1 MKRTLR
7 LLLTVG
13 LSLVCVSLFAQKFP
27 NYPIP
32 QQPDTLRILGIGNS
46 FTDDGM
52 MYLPE
57 LLEAAGIR
65 NVVLGRLYIAG
76 CSLERHCR
84 EYAGNAPAYIY
95 YKSTSNR
102 WETVSK
108 KATLLDGIADE
119 RWDVVVL
126 QQASGKSGIY
136 PTYQPWFGRLVEIVR
151 WCCPNAG
158 ACIAWQQTWAYARN
172 SQHRDFGRYEKN
184 QQLMYR
190 GIVSSV
196 EQLMRETSVEVVV
209 PSGTAIQ
216 DLRNTALCDSLDLTR
231 DGYHLNPGTGR
242 YTAACAWFQ
251 TLVAPAFGTN
261 VAGNGCRADAPG
273 GRSLSGGGPQSLHP
287 AVLRLDGT
295 CRRRGRDGSPVAVG
309 GGRGIPPCRYRYPA
323 IRRSI
328 PVICRM
334 WVRSSPCPLPTT
346 TNEKRG
352 LQRPLRAENGIRTRD
367 PQLGKLMLYRLS
379 YFRITEYKVT
389 PFFLFVKFSAA
400 EKCAYPT
407 IFFSDARFSGF
418 FRLRPSAE

>member
-119 RWDVVVL
+119 RWDVVYCNRRRANR
-126 QQASGKSGIY
+126 ASIRPISPGS
-136 PTYQPWFGRLVEIVR
+136 
-151 WCCPNAG
+151 AG
-158 ACIAWQQTWAYARN
+158 WSR
-172 SQHRDFGRYEKN
+172 S
-184 QQLMYR
+184 
-190 GIVSSV
+190 
-196 EQLMRETSVEVVV
+196 
-209 PSGTAIQ
+209 
-216 DLRNTALCDSLDLTR
+216 CD
-231 DGYHLNPGTGR
+231 G
-242 YTAACAWFQ
+242 
-251 TLVAPAFGTN
+251 VAPMPEPASP
-261 VAGNGCRADAPG
+261 GNRH
-273 GRSLSGGGPQSLHP
+273 GPM
-287 AVLRLDGT
+287 
-295 CRRRGRDGSPVAVG
+295 
-309 GGRGIPPCRYRYPA
+309 PA
-323 IRRSI
+323 IRS
-328 PVICRM
+328 
-334 WVRSSPCPLPTT
+334 T
-346 TNEKRG
+346 
-352 LQRPLRAENGIRTRD
+352 GISDDTRRT
-367 PQLGKLMLYRLS
+367 S
-379 YFRITEYKVT
+379 N
-389 PFFLFVKFSAA
+389 
-400 EKCAYPT
+400 
-407 IFFSDARFSGF
+407 
-418 FRLRPSAE
+418 

>member
-136 PTYQPWFGRLVEIVR
+136 PTYQP
-151 WCCPNAG
+151 CSAG
-158 ACIAWQQTWAYARN
+158 WSR
-172 SQHRDFGRYEKN
+172 S
-184 QQLMYR
+184 
-190 GIVSSV
+190 
-196 EQLMRETSVEVVV
+196 
-209 PSGTAIQ
+209 
-216 DLRNTALCDSLDLTR
+216 CD
-231 DGYHLNPGTGR
+231 G
-242 YTAACAWFQ
+242 
-251 TLVAPAFGTN
+251 VAPMPEPASP
-261 VAGNGCRADAPG
+261 GNRH
-273 GRSLSGGGPQSLHP
+273 GPM
-287 AVLRLDGT
+287 
-295 CRRRGRDGSPVAVG
+295 
-309 GGRGIPPCRYRYPA
+309 PA
-323 IRRSI
+323 IRS
-328 PVICRM
+328 
-334 WVRSSPCPLPTT
+334 T
-346 TNEKRG
+346 
-352 LQRPLRAENGIRTRD
+352 GISDDTRRT
-367 PQLGKLMLYRLS
+367 S
-379 YFRITEYKVT
+379 N
-389 PFFLFVKFSAA
+389 
-400 EKCAYPT
+400 
-407 IFFSDARFSGF
+407 
-418 FRLRPSAE
+418 

>member
-108 KATLLDGIADE
+108 KATLLDG
-119 RWDVVVL
+119 
-126 QQASGKSGIY
+126 
-136 PTYQPWFGRLVEIVR
+136 IVR

-261 VAGNGCRADAPG
+261 VAGNGCRLAGTPHE
-273 GRSLSGGGPQSLHP
+273 LTPQE
-287 AVLRLDGT
+287 AEA
-295 CRRRGRDGSPVAVG
+295 CQEAARRACIRRFSVWTEPVAGEG
-309 GGRGIPPCRYRYPA
+309 GTA
-323 IRRSI
+323 
-328 PVICRM
+328 
-334 WVRSSPCPLPTT
+334 VR
-346 TNEKRG
+346 
-352 LQRPLRAENGIRTRD
+352 
-367 PQLGKLMLYRLS
+367 
-379 YFRITEYKVT
+379 
-389 PFFLFVKFSAA
+389 
-400 EKCAYPT
+400 
-407 IFFSDARFSGF
+407 
-418 FRLRPSAE
+418 

>member
-216 DLRNTALCDSLDLTR
+216 DLRNTALCDSLDRTLHCGLRMVPDARGPGLR
-231 DGYHLNPGTGR
+231 DERRRERLPSGGNPS
-242 YTAACAWFQ
+242 
-251 TLVAPAFGTN
+251 
-261 VAGNGCRADAPG
+261 RADAPG

>member
-1 MKRTLR
+1 MIMKRTLR

-27 NYPIP
+27 NYLIP

-136 PTYQPWFGRLVEIVR
+136 PTYQPWFGRLSR
-151 WCCPNAG
+151 
-158 ACIAWQQTWAYARN
+158 
-172 SQHRDFGRYEKN
+172 S
-184 QQLMYR
+184 
-190 GIVSSV
+190 
-196 EQLMRETSVEVVV
+196 
-209 PSGTAIQ
+209 
-216 DLRNTALCDSLDLTR
+216 CD
-231 DGYHLNPGTGR
+231 G
-242 YTAACAWFQ
+242 
-251 TLVAPAFGTN
+251 VAPMPEPASP
-261 VAGNGCRADAPG
+261 GNRH
-273 GRSLSGGGPQSLHP
+273 GPM
-287 AVLRLDGT
+287 
-295 CRRRGRDGSPVAVG
+295 
-309 GGRGIPPCRYRYPA
+309 PA
-323 IRRSI
+323 IRS
-328 PVICRM
+328 
-334 WVRSSPCPLPTT
+334 T
-346 TNEKRG
+346 
-352 LQRPLRAENGIRTRD
+352 GISDDTRRT
-367 PQLGKLMLYRLS
+367 S
-379 YFRITEYKVT
+379 N
-389 PFFLFVKFSAA
+389 
-400 EKCAYPT
+400 
-407 IFFSDARFSGF
+407 
-418 FRLRPSAE
+418 

>member
-1 MKRTLR
+1 MKKLEFDYQMKLTFSHPVTDHKFQLR
-7 LLLTVG
+7 CIPATGPRQQIVDVEM
-13 LSLVCVSLFAQKFP
+13 SLE
-27 NYPIP
+27 
-32 QQPDTLRILGIGNS
+32 PDTKLEKQIDSFDSVVVTGTIPEPHEVFSYHVSGIAFVDNENTKPEQFKPLYRFNS
-46 FTDDGM
+46 ALT
-52 MYLPE
+52 
-57 LLEAAGIR
+57 
-65 NVVLGRLYIAG
+65 

-251 TLVAPAFGTN
+251 TLVAPAFG
-261 VAGNGCRADAPG
+261 
-273 GRSLSGGGPQSLHP
+273 
-287 AVLRLDGT
+287 
-295 CRRRGRDGSPVAVG
+295 
-309 GGRGIPPCRYRYPA
+309 
-323 IRRSI
+323 
-328 PVICRM
+328 
-334 WVRSSPCPLPTT
+334 
-346 TNEKRG
+346 
-352 LQRPLRAENGIRTRD
+352 
-367 PQLGKLMLYRLS
+367 
-379 YFRITEYKVT
+379 
-389 PFFLFVKFSAA
+389 
-400 EKCAYPT
+400 
-407 IFFSDARFSGF
+407 
-418 FRLRPSAE
+418 

>member
-1 MKRTLR
+1 MIMKRTLR

-136 PTYQPWFGRLVEIVR
+136 PTYQPWFGWSR
-151 WCCPNAG
+151 
-158 ACIAWQQTWAYARN
+158 
-172 SQHRDFGRYEKN
+172 S
-184 QQLMYR
+184 
-190 GIVSSV
+190 
-196 EQLMRETSVEVVV
+196 
-209 PSGTAIQ
+209 
-216 DLRNTALCDSLDLTR
+216 CD
-231 DGYHLNPGTGR
+231 G
-242 YTAACAWFQ
+242 
-251 TLVAPAFGTN
+251 VAPMPEPASP
-261 VAGNGCRADAPG
+261 GNRH
-273 GRSLSGGGPQSLHP
+273 GPM
-287 AVLRLDGT
+287 
-295 CRRRGRDGSPVAVG
+295 
-309 GGRGIPPCRYRYPA
+309 PA
-323 IRRSI
+323 IRS
-328 PVICRM
+328 
-334 WVRSSPCPLPTT
+334 T
-346 TNEKRG
+346 
-352 LQRPLRAENGIRTRD
+352 GISDDTRRT
-367 PQLGKLMLYRLS
+367 S
-379 YFRITEYKVT
+379 N
-389 PFFLFVKFSAA
+389 
-400 EKCAYPT
+400 
-407 IFFSDARFSGF
+407 
-418 FRLRPSAE
+418 

>member
-151 WCCPNAG
+151 WCCPQ
-158 ACIAWQQTWAYARN
+158 CR
-172 SQHRDFGRYEKN
+172 SLHRLATDMG
-184 QQLMYR
+184 
-190 GIVSSV
+190 
-196 EQLMRETSVEVVV
+196 
-209 PSGTAIQ
+209 
-216 DLRNTALCDSLDLTR
+216 LC
-231 DGYHLNPGTGR
+231 PQF
-242 YTAACAWFQ
+242 A
-251 TLVAPAFGTN
+251 
-261 VAGNGCRADAPG
+261 APG
-273 GRSLSGGGPQSLHP
+273 FRTIREEP
-287 AVLRLDGT
+287 ATDVPGNRLFG
-295 CRRRGRDGSPVAVG
+295 
-309 GGRGIPPCRYRYPA
+309 
-323 IRRSI
+323 
-328 PVICRM
+328 
-334 WVRSSPCPLPTT
+334 
-346 TNEKRG
+346 
-352 LQRPLRAENGIRTRD
+352 
-367 PQLGKLMLYRLS
+367 
-379 YFRITEYKVT
+379 
-389 PFFLFVKFSAA
+389 
-400 EKCAYPT
+400 
-407 IFFSDARFSGF
+407 
-418 FRLRPSAE
+418 

>member
-108 KATLLDGIADE
+108 KATLL
-119 RWDVVVL
+119 
-126 QQASGKSGIY
+126 
-136 PTYQPWFGRLVEIVR
+136 GRLVEIVR
-151 WCCPNAG
+151 WNCPNAG

-261 VAGNGCRADAPG
+261 VAGNGCRLAGTPHE
-273 GRSLSGGGPQSLHP
+273 LTPQE
-287 AVLRLDGT
+287 AEA
-295 CRRRGRDGSPVAVG
+295 CQEAARRACIRRFSVWTEPVAGEG
-309 GGRGIPPCRYRYPA
+309 GTA
-323 IRRSI
+323 
-328 PVICRM
+328 
-334 WVRSSPCPLPTT
+334 VR
-346 TNEKRG
+346 
-352 LQRPLRAENGIRTRD
+352 
-367 PQLGKLMLYRLS
+367 
-379 YFRITEYKVT
+379 
-389 PFFLFVKFSAA
+389 
-400 EKCAYPT
+400 
-407 IFFSDARFSGF
+407 
-418 FRLRPSAE
+418 

>member
-261 VAGNGCRADAPG
+261 VAGNGCRLAGTPHELTPQEAEAILRDFCQQWEEHPRWGVWAVCTPDG
-273 GRSLSGGGPQSLHP
+273 QLAGHCGFLPLDGGPVELLYALAPAFWNQGLGTEAAL
-287 AVLRLDGT
+287 AVLNYAAGQRLWPQVDAL
-295 CRRRGRDGSPVAVG
+295 V
-309 GGRGIPPCRYRYPA
+309 YPQ
-323 IRRSI
+323 
-328 PVICRM
+328 
-334 WVRSSPCPLPTT
+334 
-346 TNEKRG
+346 N
-352 LQRPLRAENGIRTRD
+352 
-367 PQLGKLMLYRLS
+367 
-379 YFRITEYKVT
+379 
-389 PFFLFVKFSAA
+389 
-400 EKCAYPT
+400 
-407 IFFSDARFSGF
+407 
-418 FRLRPSAE
+418 RPSARILIKLGFVPLAQETHFGARLDRYRRPLAGL

>member
-242 YTAACAWFQ
+242 Y
-251 TLVAPAFGTN
+251 L
-261 VAGNGCRADAPG
+261 
-273 GRSLSGGGPQSLHP
+273 SLIH
-287 AVLRLDGT
+287 
-295 CRRRGRDGSPVAVG
+295 
-309 GGRGIPPCRYRYPA
+309 I
-323 IRRSI
+323 
-328 PVICRM
+328 
-334 WVRSSPCPLPTT
+334 
-346 TNEKRG
+346 
-352 LQRPLRAENGIRTRD
+352 
-367 PQLGKLMLYRLS
+367 
-379 YFRITEYKVT
+379 
-389 PFFLFVKFSAA
+389 
-400 EKCAYPT
+400 
-407 IFFSDARFSGF
+407 
-418 FRLRPSAE
+418 

>member
-126 QQASGKSGIY
+126 QQASGKSGMY
-136 PTYQPWFGRLVEIVR
+136 PDLPAPGSTGWSEIVR
-151 WCCPNAG
+151 WRCPNAG
-158 ACIAWQQTWAYARN
+158 ACIAWQQTWAYART
-172 SQHRDFGRYEKN
+172 SEHKDFGRYEKN

-190 GIVSSV
+190 CESSP
-196 EQLMRETSVEVVV
+196 RSSSSCDDTSVEVV
-209 PSGTAIQ
+209 
-216 DLRNTALCDSLDLTR
+216 
-231 DGYHLNPGTGR
+231 
-242 YTAACAWFQ
+242 
-251 TLVAPAFGTN
+251 
-261 VAGNGCRADAPG
+261 
-273 GRSLSGGGPQSLHP
+273 
-287 AVLRLDGT
+287 
-295 CRRRGRDGSPVAVG
+295 
-309 GGRGIPPCRYRYPA
+309 
-323 IRRSI
+323 I
-328 PVICRM
+328 PVGN
-334 WVRSSPCPLPTT
+334 SDPGPT
-346 TNEKRG
+346 
-352 LQRPLRAENGIRTRD
+352 QP
-367 PQLGKLMLYRLS
+367 PS
-379 YFRITEYKVT
+379 
-389 PFFLFVKFSAA
+389 
-400 EKCAYPT
+400 CAT
-407 IFFSDARFSGF
+407 HWT
-418 FRLRPSAE
+418 

>member
-119 RWDVVVL
+119 RWDVVQIGHLSDLSALVRPAGRDRAMVL
-126 QQASGKSGIY
+126 LQCRSLH
-136 PTYQPWFGRLVEIVR
+136 RLATDMGL
-151 WCCPNAG
+151 CPQFA
-158 ACIAWQQTWAYARN
+158 
-172 SQHRDFGRYEKN
+172 
-184 QQLMYR
+184 
-190 GIVSSV
+190 
-196 EQLMRETSVEVVV
+196 
-209 PSGTAIQ
+209 
-216 DLRNTALCDSLDLTR
+216 
-231 DGYHLNPGTGR
+231 
-242 YTAACAWFQ
+242 
-251 TLVAPAFGTN
+251 
-261 VAGNGCRADAPG
+261 APG
-273 GRSLSGGGPQSLHP
+273 FRTIREEP
-287 AVLRLDGT
+287 ATDVPGNRLFG
-295 CRRRGRDGSPVAVG
+295 
-309 GGRGIPPCRYRYPA
+309 
-323 IRRSI
+323 
-328 PVICRM
+328 
-334 WVRSSPCPLPTT
+334 
-346 TNEKRG
+346 
-352 LQRPLRAENGIRTRD
+352 
-367 PQLGKLMLYRLS
+367 
-379 YFRITEYKVT
+379 
-389 PFFLFVKFSAA
+389 
-400 EKCAYPT
+400 
-407 IFFSDARFSGF
+407 
-418 FRLRPSAE
+418 

>member
-242 YTAACAWFQ
+242 YTAACA
-251 TLVAPAFGTN
+251 TSSSRPDPSISSS
-261 VAGNGCRADAPG
+261 CRWTA
-273 GRSLSGGGPQSLHP
+273 REN
-287 AVLRLDGT
+287 
-295 CRRRGRDGSPVAVG
+295 RRGS
-309 GGRGIPPCRYRYPA
+309 
-323 IRRSI
+323 IRRSRRCTCPMFREPRSISSRAI
-328 PVICRM
+328 PTR
-334 WVRSSPCPLPTT
+334 WSRPTT
-346 TNEKRG
+346 AGASTGPRC
-352 LQRPLRAENGIRTRD
+352 RSTMRSPRATA
-367 PQLGKLMLYRLS
+367 
-379 YFRITEYKVT
+379 VT
-389 PFFLFVKFSAA
+389 
-400 EKCAYPT
+400 T
-407 IFFSDARFSGF
+407 G
-418 FRLRPSAE
+418 

>member
-13 LSLVCVSLFAQKFP
+13 VSLVCVSLFAQKFP

-95 YKSTSNR
+95 YKSASNR

-108 KATLLDGIADE
+108 KATLLDGITDE

-126 QQASGKSGIY
+126 QQSSGKSGIY

-151 WCCPNAG
+151 WNCPNAG

-216 DLRNTALCDSLDLTR
+216 DLRSTALCAHALPQLDIAVSTGVHDGAAAVKSLLCGAAAVQVCTAIHRYGYEVIGEMNRFIDAWASRQGFESLDE
-231 DGYHLNPGTGR
+231 
-242 YTAACAWFQ
+242 F
-251 TLVAPAFGTN
+251 
-261 VAGNGCRADAPG
+261 
-273 GRSLSGGGPQSLHP
+273 
-287 AVLRLDGT
+287 
-295 CRRRGRDGSPVAVG
+295 RGRMDYGSSEG
-309 GGRGIPPCRYRYPA
+309 DFY
-323 IRRSI
+323 
-328 PVICRM
+328 
-334 WVRSSPCPLPTT
+334 
-346 TNEKRG
+346 
-352 LQRPLRAENGIRTRD
+352 QRVQYMKYFPHDAE
-367 PQLGKLMLYRLS
+367 
-379 YFRITEYKVT
+379 
-389 PFFLFVKFSAA
+389 
-400 EKCAYPT
+400 
-407 IFFSDARFSGF
+407 
-418 FRLRPSAE
+418 

>member
-136 PTYQPWFGRLVEIVR
+136 PTYQPGS
-151 WCCPNAG
+151 AG
-158 ACIAWQQTWAYARN
+158 WSR
-172 SQHRDFGRYEKN
+172 S
-184 QQLMYR
+184 
-190 GIVSSV
+190 
-196 EQLMRETSVEVVV
+196 
-209 PSGTAIQ
+209 
-216 DLRNTALCDSLDLTR
+216 CD
-231 DGYHLNPGTGR
+231 G
-242 YTAACAWFQ
+242 
-251 TLVAPAFGTN
+251 VAPMPEPASP
-261 VAGNGCRADAPG
+261 GNRH
-273 GRSLSGGGPQSLHP
+273 GPM
-287 AVLRLDGT
+287 
-295 CRRRGRDGSPVAVG
+295 
-309 GGRGIPPCRYRYPA
+309 PA
-323 IRRSI
+323 IRS
-328 PVICRM
+328 
-334 WVRSSPCPLPTT
+334 T
-346 TNEKRG
+346 
-352 LQRPLRAENGIRTRD
+352 GISDDTRRT
-367 PQLGKLMLYRLS
+367 S
-379 YFRITEYKVT
+379 N
-389 PFFLFVKFSAA
+389 
-400 EKCAYPT
+400 
-407 IFFSDARFSGF
+407 
-418 FRLRPSAE
+418 